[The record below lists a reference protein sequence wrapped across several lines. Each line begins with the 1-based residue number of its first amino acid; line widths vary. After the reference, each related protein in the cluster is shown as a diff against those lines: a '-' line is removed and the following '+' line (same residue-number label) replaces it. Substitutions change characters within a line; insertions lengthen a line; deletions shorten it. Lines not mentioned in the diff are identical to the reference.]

1 MIRRIDFFMP
11 PPNQYERISYLTK
24 ELCNAFQRQGIEC
37 RLLTGQRDNPEP
49 FLSALLSDPPDCTLS
64 FNGLLPDN
72 KGNFFCEMIKIPH
85 VAYLID
91 SPIQFLS
98 LAKSPLNIVVCPDI
112 FFCNFFLGLNF
123 HNVFFMPHGVNK
135 DIGSNSNSKRKYDVV
150 MLSSCIDYEGIRDQ
164 WKNKYS
170 RDVCHVLE
178 NASERSMSSPEMSLV
193 EALVAEIN
201 EQLGKNKAVIPAE
214 INFLELL
221 DELETFIRGKDRV
234 EAVRAVKDCKVD
246 VFGAP
251 RHSASWEKYLKGT
264 KAVVHNP
271 VPYEQALNVMKESK
285 IVLASCPWTK
295 NGGDERVFA
304 ALACGALVIS
314 SDNAYLRRHFK
325 EGLDILFYQSGKWA
339 EVNDLVQE
347 YLSKPNKLEQIAD
360 SGKRKTIKDHTWD
373 VRAKDLLDQ
382 LSPVLDKVKVTR

>member
-1 MIRRIDFFMP
+1 MLRRIDFFMP

-24 ELCNAFQRQGIEC
+24 ELYNAFQRQGVDC

-49 FLSALLSDPPDCTLS
+49 FLSELLSDPPDCTLS
-64 FNGLLPDN
+64 FNGLLPDD

-135 DIGSNSNSKRKYDVV
+135 DTESKTASKRQYDVV
-150 MLSSCIDYEGIRDQ
+150 MLSSCIDYEGIRAQ

-170 RDVCHVLE
+170 HDVCTVLE
-178 NASERSMSSPEMSLV
+178 NASERSMSNPEISLV
-193 EALVAEIN
+193 EALVAELN
-201 EQLGKNKAVIPAE
+201 EQLSKNKAVIPSN

-234 EAVRAVKDCKVD
+234 EAVKSIKEFKVD

-251 RHSASWEKYLKGT
+251 RQSASWEKYLKGS

-271 VPYEQALNVMKESK
+271 VPYEQALNIMKESK
-285 IVLASCPWTK
+285 IVLTSCPWSK

-325 EGLDILFYQSGKWA
+325 EGEDILFYKSGQWSNI
-339 EVNDLVQE
+339 NDLVQK
-347 YLSKPNKLEQIAD
+347 YVSKPNILEQIAE
-360 SGKRKTIKDHTWD
+360 SGKRKAIKEHTWD
-373 VRAKDLLDQ
+373 IRAKDLLGQ
-382 LSPVLDKVKVTR
+382 LSSLLNKAKVT